1 MKSTKNIKNFLYNKY
16 FIFFYFF
23 IIICNLSLIKS
34 QNDLNITCDNISK
47 IITQDTSELIS
58 FIKKNMNSLKT
69 HSHSCIDT
77 LVKFCKTSA
86 LDFYLNELS
95 KLGIQ
100 YKENLEISTN
110 TLMTQI
116 NDVYNKHKYSE
127 SEYQDVFPASR
138 WAQNMDEVFIE
149 VKFAHR
155 HDSPGC
161 LEMKNLKVEL
171 KEKNIKLI
179 GYCVLG
185 EVPIKMNFNI
195 KLFNKIN
202 VAESKHFESSVGRYQ
217 FNLVKKKKDTY
228 WRKLVEEKADIPT
241 NMRVWFE
248 MKEKY
253 QSQIAK
259 YEMEENDDNLQDI
272 VDTIEREER
281 KKERKNKTKTKKKKK
296 KKNKKTTNTDL

>member
-202 VAESKHFESSVGRYQ
+202 VA
-217 FNLVKKKKDTY
+217 
-228 WRKLVEEKADIPT
+228 
-241 NMRVWFE
+241 
-248 MKEKY
+248 
-253 QSQIAK
+253 
-259 YEMEENDDNLQDI
+259 
-272 VDTIEREER
+272 
-281 KKERKNKTKTKKKKK
+281 
-296 KKNKKTTNTDL
+296 

>member
-1 MKSTKNIKNFLYNKY
+1 MKSTKNTNNILYNKY

-23 IIICNLSLIKS
+23 IIICNLSFIKS

-95 KLGIQ
+95 KHGIQ

-228 WRKLVEEKADIPT
+228 WRKLVDEKADIPT

-272 VDTIEREER
+272 VDTIEMEER
-281 KKERKNKTKTKKKKK
+281 KKERKNKTKSKKKKK
-296 KKNKKTTNTDL
+296 KKNKKTKDTDL

>member
-228 WRKLVEEKADIPT
+228 WRKLVDEKADIPT

>member
-58 FIKKNMNSLKT
+58 FIKKNMNSLKI

-228 WRKLVEEKADIPT
+228 WRKLVDEKADIPT

>member
-155 HDSPGC
+155 QDSPGC

-281 KKERKNKTKTKKKKK
+281 KKEKKNKTKTKKKKK

>member
-16 FIFFYFF
+16 FIFFYFY

-138 WAQNMDEVFIE
+138 WAQNMDEVFVE

-228 WRKLVEEKADIPT
+228 WRKLVDEKADIPT